1 MRPTLLALALGAAL
15 VPCARAGDLPHFD
28 DAPLHAIHFVR
39 EADGSV
45 REGWA
50 VGDEGVVWHTREA
63 GESWERQP
71 TGVRASMRSVHFLTP
86 YIGWVAGREE
96 LPNRGGSVGVLL
108 YTRDGG
114 CKWQRVTLNA
124 LPGLNRVCFLPD
136 GKTGFIAGD
145 CTDQYPSGVFMTT
158 DAGRSWQPVAGK
170 RGTSWLAADF
180 SDAQTGALGGAWDSL
195 AMFRRNTVV
204 FADDDRLRGQGRAVR
219 GVRLAGKLGVAVG
232 QGALVLINDDVGRRD
247 WALAD
252 LNLPTELRS
261 DWDFHDVAVAGNHI
275 WVVGRPGSVMLHS
288 ANRGGSWE
296 AVKTKQPLPLNGVFF
311 ADEKQGWAVGEL
323 GAILATADG
332 GKTWAVQRRGGERAA
347 VLCVNARP
355 TGIPLETLATLGADE
370 GYLTTALRVIGSD
383 PATAAPARATEALR
397 LAAAA
402 RRAGGAAG
410 EALWQ
415 FPLPQHLGQGDKS
428 DLVKSWD
435 RRHGNAAA
443 EELLRQLVLA
453 VRVWRPNVVLTDGGK
468 PACDGLVQE
477 AVYEAV
483 KRAADPKAFPEQIDG
498 LGLQPW
504 KADRLFA
511 RVEERGQGHVTL
523 VNTEPS
529 DRLLASP
536 RDFATSAAGLLSE
549 APAALPAQR
558 HFRLEYVAQGIGN
571 RLDGPPPEGAHGDLM
586 DGIVL
591 APGGEARRRLPEI
604 TKLSDEVRHAIQSRR
619 NLQALVEL
627 PNGLGDPNKL
637 LAQIG
642 PALKELPDDQGAPAA
657 FAVANQY
664 ARQGQWAL
672 AKEVFLLMVDRYPA
686 HPLSADACRWL
697 IRYSA
702 SSEARH
708 RQELGQFIVQE
719 CAEYQGARNAVTNPR
734 GQMPRA
740 DGESDPPKAPPGRV
754 IHREANPL
762 TQGQV
767 QPTFV
772 PGEGGSRQFFDN
784 AVRGVQSGGQ
794 KPSARLWYENVLAFE
809 TMLSSFGPVFTN
821 DPSIQFCLNSAR
833 RNLGD
838 VETAHNWYAKFS
850 SRQPEGPWRDA
861 ALAELWLLNRKGAP
875 PKPVV
880 QCRQTDTRPL
890 LDGKLDDKC
899 WKGVKPLVLHANG
912 PRDRDGDPKKRT
924 WADDYPT
931 EVYLTY
937 DKDYLYVGLVC
948 RQPKDRYVPPV
959 SPRPRDADVRPF
971 DRVSLLLDVDR
982 DYSTYYH
989 LQIDQR
995 GCTCEDCWGD
1005 LSWNPRWF
1013 VAVHSEPGVWQ
1024 IEAAIPFT
1032 ELTADPVTLG
1042 KAWACNVT
1050 RIVPG
1055 EGVQAF
1061 SLPADVQPRPEGMGL
1076 LMFVPDQ
1083 RRAAAASAPPAMKHE

>member
-1 MRPTLLALALGAAL
+1 MRPVLLALALSAAL

-28 DAPLHAIHFVR
+28 DAPLHAVQFVR
-39 EADGSV
+39 ESDGSV

-50 VGDEGVVWHTREA
+50 VGDEGVVWHTREG
-63 GESWERQP
+63 GEAWERQP
-71 TGVRASMRSVHFLTP
+71 TGVRASLRSVHFLTP

-96 LPNRGGSVGVLL
+96 LPNGGGSVGVLL

-158 DAGRSWQPVAGK
+158 DAGRTWQPVAGK
-170 RGTSWLAADF
+170 CGTSWLAADF

-195 AMFRRNTVV
+195 AMFRRDAVV

-219 GVRLAGKLGVAVG
+219 GVRLAGQLGVAVG
-232 QGALVLINDDVGRRD
+232 QGALVLINDDVGKRD

-252 LNLPTELRS
+252 LGLPTEVRS
-261 DWDFHDVAVAGNHI
+261 GWDFHGVTVVGNHI

-288 ANRGGSWE
+288 GNRGGSWE
-296 AVKTKQPLPLNGVFF
+296 VVKTKQPLPLNGVFF

-347 VLCVNARP
+347 VLCVHARP
-355 TGIPLETLATLGADE
+355 AGVPLETLAALGADE
-370 GYLTTALRVIGSD
+370 GYLTTAVRVIASD

-402 RRAGGAAG
+402 RQAGGAAG

-415 FPLPQHLGQGDKS
+415 FPLPQHLSQGDKA
-428 DLVKSWD
+428 DLVKNWD

-443 EELLRQLVLA
+443 EELLRQLVLTL
-453 VRVWRPNVVLTDGGK
+453 RVWRPNVVITDGGE

-477 AVYEAV
+477 AVREAV

-511 RVEERGQGHVTL
+511 SCKDRDKAQATL
-523 VNTEPS
+523 VSTEPS
-529 DRLLASP
+529 ERLLASP
-536 RDFATSAAGLLSE
+536 RDYAGPAAGLLSE
-549 APAALPAQR
+549 APAPLPAQR
-558 HFRLEYVAQGIGN
+558 HFTRSDGGSQKA
-571 RLDGPPPEGAHGDLM
+571 GPPGDLM
-586 DGIVL
+586 AGITL
-591 APGGEARRRLPEI
+591 APGGEARRKLPDVAQ
-604 TKLSDEVRHAIQSRR
+604 LSDASRHTIQARR
-619 NLQALVEL
+619 NLQALAEL
-627 PNGLGDPNKL
+627 PDGLGDPNKL

-664 ARQGQWAL
+664 ARMGQWAL

-697 IRYSA
+697 IRHSA

-708 RQELGQFIVQE
+708 RQELGQFVVQE
-719 CAEYQGARNAVTNPR
+719 YVEYQGARNAVTNPR

-740 DGESDPPKAPPGRV
+740 EGDADAPHSPPGRV
-754 IHREANPL
+754 IHHETNPL
-762 TQGQV
+762 SHGQV
-767 QPTFV
+767 QPTFT
-772 PGEGGSRQFFDN
+772 PGEGGSKQFFDG
-784 AVRGVQSGGQ
+784 AVRDVLSGGQ
-794 KPSARLWYENVLAFE
+794 KPSARMWYENVLAFE
-809 TMLSSFGPVFTN
+809 TKLSSFGPVFTN

-838 VETAHNWYAKFS
+838 VETARNWYAKFS
-850 SRQPEGPWRDA
+850 SRQPDGPWRDA
-861 ALAELWLLNRKGAP
+861 ALAELWLLNRNGAP

-880 QCRQTDTRPL
+880 QCRQADSRPF

-899 WKGVKPLVLHANG
+899 WQDVKPLVLRAANG
-912 PRDRDGDPKKRT
+912 PREGDPKKRT
-924 WADDYPT
+924 WVDDYPT

-937 DKDYLYVGLVC
+937 DKEYLYVGLVC
-948 RQPKDRYVPPV
+948 RQPKEKYVPPV

-1005 LSWNPRWF
+1005 MSWNPKWF

-1024 IEAAIPFT
+1024 IEAAIPFA
-1032 ELTADPVTLG
+1032 ELTADPVSLG
-1042 KAWACNVT
+1042 KTWACNVA
-1050 RIVPG
+1050 RVVPG

-1061 SLPADVQPRPEGMGL
+1061 SLPADAQPRPEGMGL

-1083 RRAAAASAPPAMKHE
+1083 RRAAATPPAMPHE

>member
-1 MRPTLLALALGAAL
+1 MRPVLLALVLSAAL
-15 VPCARAGDLPHFD
+15 APCALAGDLPHFD
-28 DAPLHAIHFVR
+28 DAPLHAVQFVR

-50 VGDEGVVWHTREA
+50 VGDEGVVWHTREG
-63 GESWERQP
+63 GEAWERQP
-71 TGVRASMRSVHFLTP
+71 TGVRASLRSVHFLTP

-96 LPNRGGSVGVLL
+96 LPNGGGSVGVLL

-145 CTDQYPSGVFMTT
+145 CTDQYPSGVFTT
-158 DAGRSWQPVAGK
+158 ADAGRSWQPVAGK
-170 RGTSWLAADF
+170 RGTTWLAADF
-180 SDAQTGALGGAWDSL
+180 GDAQTGVLGGAWDSL
-195 AMFRRNTVV
+195 AMFRRDAVV

-252 LNLPTELRS
+252 LGLPAELRS
-261 DWDFHDVAVAGNHI
+261 GWDFHAVAVADNHI

-288 ANRGGSWE
+288 SNRGGSWE
-296 AVKTKQPLPLNGVFF
+296 VVKTKQPLPLNGVFF
-311 ADEKQGWAVGEL
+311 ADDKQGWAVGEL

-347 VLCVNARP
+347 VLCVHARP
-355 TGIPLETLATLGADE
+355 TGVPLETLAALGADE
-370 GYLTTALRVIGSD
+370 GYLTTTLRVIGSD
-383 PATAAPARATEALR
+383 PATAAPSQATESLR
-397 LAAAA
+397 LAAAS
-402 RRAGGAAG
+402 RQAGGAAG
-410 EALWQ
+410 ETLWQ
-415 FPLPQHLGQGDKS
+415 FPLPQHLGQAEKA
-428 DLVKSWD
+428 DLVKNWD
-435 RRHGNAAA
+435 RRHGNAAT
-443 EELLRQLVLA
+443 EELLRQLVLTL
-453 VRVWRPNVVLTDGGK
+453 RVWRPNVVLTDGIN

-477 AVYEAV
+477 AVREAC
-483 KRAADPKAFPEQIDG
+483 KRAGDPKAFPEQIDG
-498 LGLQPW
+498 LGLQSWMPERLW
-504 KADRLFA
+504 AVSANKANVIQVCTD
-511 RVEERGQGHVTL
+511 
-523 VNTEPS
+523 PS
-529 DRLLASP
+529 DRLMASP
-536 RDFATSAAGLLSE
+536 RDYAGPAAGLLSE
-549 APAALPAQR
+549 APAALPTQR
-558 HFRLEYVAQGIGN
+558 HFVRLEGRPIAPN
-571 RLDGPPPEGAHGDLM
+571 GDLM

-591 APGGEARRRLPEI
+591 SPGGEARRKLPEVA
-604 TKLSDEVRHAIQSRR
+604 KLSDDVRHAIQTRR
-619 NLQALVEL
+619 NLQALAEL
-627 PNGLGDPNKL
+627 PDGLGDPNKM

-697 IRYSA
+697 IRHSA

-708 RQELGQFIVQE
+708 RQELGQFVVQE
-719 CAEYQGARNAVTNPR
+719 YVEYQGARNSVTNPK
-734 GQMPRA
+734 GKMPRA
-740 DGESDPPKAPPGRV
+740 EGDSDPPRTPPDRV
-754 IHREANPL
+754 IHRESDTL
-762 TQGQV
+762 MQGQA
-767 QPTFV
+767 QPLFV
-772 PGEGGSRQFFDN
+772 PGEVGSKQLFEG
-784 AVRGVQSGGQ
+784 VVQSVQSGGQ
-794 KPSARLWYENVLAFE
+794 KPSARLWYESVLAFE
-809 TMLSSFGPVFTN
+809 TKLSSFGPVFTN
-821 DPSIQFCLNSAR
+821 DPSIQFCLNAAR

-838 VETAHNWYAKFS
+838 VETTRNWYAKFS

-861 ALAELWLLNRKGAP
+861 ALAELWLLNRTGTP
-875 PKPVV
+875 PKPVA
-880 QCRQTDTRPL
+880 QCRQTDTRPF

-899 WKGVKPLVLHANG
+899 WQGVKPLVLRGAG
-912 PRDRDGDPKKRT
+912 PRDREGDPKKRT

-937 DKDYLYVGLVC
+937 DKEYLYLGLVC
-948 RQPKDRYVPPV
+948 RQPKDKYVPPV
-959 SPRPRDADVRPF
+959 KPRPRDADVRPF
-971 DRVSLLLDVDR
+971 DHVSLLLDVDR

-1005 LSWNPRWF
+1005 LSWNPKWF

-1024 IEAAIPFT
+1024 IEAAIPFA

-1042 KAWACNVT
+1042 KTWACNVV
-1050 RIVPG
+1050 RVVPG

-1061 SLPADVQPRPEGMGL
+1061 SLPADAQPRPEGMGL
-1076 LMFVPDQ
+1076 LTFTPDQ
-1083 RRAAAASAPPAMKHE
+1083 RRAAASPPPAMQRE